1 MASRITRIKRRT
13 HTARE
18 KARSRKMNAG
28 PTPNA
33 DTSAPQSTRPGQ
45 YMLTFGPANC
55 ECPICAAMGPPEYD
69 ENGWSIR
76 EVTPEMEDRLI
87 AAYAQAEQMGA
98 LVDREGNA
106 FIQAGREA
114 AELDLSTEELDQHFM
129 EAAERITGERWTG
142 PTPSE
147 LMELG
152 GVAEA

>member
-1 MASRITRIKRRT
+1 MASRITRIKRHT
-13 HTARE
+13 HAAKDR
-18 KARSRKMNAG
+18 ARSRKLNAG
-28 PTPNA
+28 
-33 DTSAPQSTRPGQ
+33 SAPASGSERRGSTRPGQ
-45 YMLTFGPANC
+45 YMLTFGPPNC

-76 EVTPEMEDRLI
+76 EVTPEMEERLTE
-87 AAYAQAEQMGA
+87 AYAQAEQMGA

-106 FIQAGREA
+106 FMQAGREA
-114 AELDLSTEELDQHFM
+114 AELDLSREELDQHFM